1 MSLGSSIGHE
11 MPRMARPP
19 VDEGFSELA
28 HNDKTPSRRRAF
40 DRVFCRA
47 DRI

>member
-1 MSLGSSIGHE
+1 
-11 MPRMARPP
+11 MPRN
-19 VDEGFSELA
+19 DETFLDQNVSELA
-28 HNDKTPSRRRAF
+28 HNDKTPSRRKAF